1 MSHRRDELKNGQ
13 GYGAYHSLLG
23 CITSYAMAVIT
34 PEKLHELLDALGD
47 QLAFAGYP
55 THIVVIGGSGLA
67 GIGAITR
74 ATRDIDIVA
83 LHRDGQLVSAEPLPD
98 PVIAAARIV
107 ARDFRLAPGWLN
119 SAPTSLLDAA
129 DGLPAGFANRMI
141 TRAFGSA
148 LTVSFASRIDQVHLK
163 LYAAADRGEARDFD
177 DLHALAPTA
186 DELRSAASWARSHN
200 MPGPF
205 DEDIRRTLRT
215 FGVEDE
221 GRSA

>member
-1 MSHRRDELKNGQ
+1 
-13 GYGAYHSLLG
+13 
-23 CITSYAMAVIT
+23 MAAIT
-34 PEKLHELLDALGD
+34 PGTLHELLDALGD

-55 THIVVIGGSGLA
+55 VHIVVIGGSGLA
-67 GIGAITR
+67 GIGAIAR
-74 ATRDIDIVA
+74 ATRDVDVVA
-83 LHRDGQLVSAEPLPD
+83 LYRDGLLVSAEPLPD

-119 SAPTSLLDAA
+119 SAPTSLLDTA

-163 LYAAADRGEARDFD
+163 LYAAADRGEPRDFD
-177 DLHALAPTA
+177 DLRALAPTA
-186 DELRSAASWARSHN
+186 DELRAAASWARSHN

-205 DEDIRRTLRT
+205 DDDVQRTLRT
-215 FGVEDE
+215 LGVEDE